1 MKNRV
6 QASLLVSLV
15 LGCSAAQGG
24 EAPLVDLT
32 LEELARLDV
41 ATVSR
46 KAQKLSDTPA
56 AVTVLSAEEIRRSG
70 ARSVP
75 EALRDVPGV
84 TVSQI
89 GSGRWAVGVRGTD
102 GRFSNKLLV
111 QIDGR
116 SVYSPLF
123 SGVFWEALDVMLED
137 VERIEVIRG
146 AGASLW
152 GANAVNGVINI
163 VTRKATA
170 TQGGLV
176 SAGIDDQGQ
185 PTLAARQGIDLGDAG
200 AGRVFIKG
208 SELSRSRTANGR
220 EDSDSNRGWSGG
232 FRLDGAGS
240 GADAWSVMGNAYHR
254 NSRENIVS
262 SSVAGFQGLYPIDF
276 EFEGSSLQGRR
287 NWGWLGGEAS
297 LQAYVDH
304 QFANVG
310 SYGRGTV
317 DTVDADFQHRLA
329 AEGAHELMWGLGAR
343 YVRTEIIAVTSIL
356 GLDPARRHSRVL
368 SAFVQDEITLVPKTW
383 KLTVGGR
390 FEYSSLSRFE
400 PQPTVRLMWTPSMD
414 DSLWTSWS
422 RAARTPSI
430 GESDATILY
439 GFRAAPPQAPFP
451 AVATISSPWPD
462 WNRRAER
469 LDAFEFGYRRNLGRA
484 SLEAVAFYND
494 YRRLIGTHMD
504 PNGLVFPGLPIP
516 IPPYY
521 APSQSLYRGNFGAAR
536 SHGLELGLDLPVT
549 SSLRLQASYTVMDTR
564 AKSSSDPALEAYG
577 RSIETTSPHHWAS
590 LRAMMNAGRGHEFD
604 LVLRRIGAIGEAS
617 VPAYTTV
624 DLRYGWRVGPL
635 FDLSLGI
642 QNLFDPLHLE
652 YVSNFFPGQPAYQP
666 RRGYLQGVWRY

>member
-1 MKNRV
+1 MNRV
-6 QASLLVSLV
+6 KAGFLASVV

-56 AVTVLSAEEIRRSG
+56 AVTVLSSEEIRRSG
-70 ARSVP
+70 ARSIP
-75 EALRDVPGV
+75 EALREVPGV

-102 GRFSNKLLV
+102 GRFSNRLLV

-123 SGVFWEALDVMLED
+123 SGVFWESLDILLED

-163 VTRKATA
+163 VTRKATS
-170 TQGGLV
+170 TRGGLV
-176 SAGIDDQGQ
+176 SAGIDDKGR
-185 PTLAARQGIDLGDAG
+185 PTMAVRQGFDLGDAG
-200 AGRVFIKG
+200 AGRVYIKG
-208 SELSRSRTANGR
+208 SELSRSRSAGDR
-220 EDSDSNRGWSGG
+220 EDSDSNRGWSAG

-240 GADAWSVMGNAYHR
+240 GEDAWSVLGNAYR
-254 NSRENIVS
+254 RTSAENIVS
-262 SSVAGFQGLYPIDF
+262 SSVAGFQGLYPISF

-297 LQAYVDH
+297 LQAYLDH

-317 DTVDADFQHRLA
+317 DTIDVDFQHRLA
-329 AEGAHELMWGLGAR
+329 PEGAHELMWGLGAR
-343 YVRTEIIAVTSIL
+343 YVRTEIMATTSIL
-356 GLDPARRHSRVL
+356 AVDPALRHSRVL

-383 KLTVGGR
+383 KLTLGGR
-390 FEYSSLSRFE
+390 FEYSSMTRFE
-400 PQPTVRLMWTPSMD
+400 PQPTARLMWTPSVD

-439 GFRAAPPQAPFP
+439 GFSAAPPQAPFP
-451 AVATISSPWPD
+451 AVATISSPGPR

-469 LDAFEFGYRRNLGRA
+469 LDAFELGYRRMLGNA
-484 SLEAVAFYND
+484 TLEAVAFYND
-494 YRRLIGTHMD
+494 YRRLIGTYSD
-504 PNGLVFPGLPIP
+504 PNGLGFPGLPIP
-516 IPPYY
+516 IPPFY
-521 APSQSLYRGNFGAAR
+521 APTQLLYRSNVSEAR
-536 SHGLELGLDLPVT
+536 SHGLELGVDLPVT

-564 AKSSSDPALEAYG
+564 AKASSDLALEAYG
-577 RSIETTSPHHWAS
+577 KGLETTSPHHWAS
-590 LRAMMNAGRGHEFD
+590 LRTMFNAGQGHEFD
-604 LVLRRIGAIGEAS
+604 LILRRVGSIGAAGVA
-617 VPAYTTV
+617 AYTAV
-624 DLRYGWRVGPL
+624 DLHYGWRVGPL

-652 YVSNFFPGQPAYQP
+652 YVSNFFPGQPVYQP